1 MHKITEQGSTGEKME
16 TNLKA
21 IRIAKKI
28 SINECVQKTGIP
40 IQTLLRYERGG
51 TTIAVEHF
59 LTLRDFYQVSLD
71 DFFDKN
77 KQNSQEKMEG

>member
-1 MHKITEQGSTGEKME
+1 MHKITKQGSIGETMK

-40 IQTLLRYERGG
+40 VQTLLRYERGG
-51 TTIAVEHF
+51 TTIALEHY
-59 LTLRDFYQVSLD
+59 LKLKEFYQVTLD
-71 DFFDKN
+71 DFFDEN
-77 KQNSQEKMEG
+77 KQRA